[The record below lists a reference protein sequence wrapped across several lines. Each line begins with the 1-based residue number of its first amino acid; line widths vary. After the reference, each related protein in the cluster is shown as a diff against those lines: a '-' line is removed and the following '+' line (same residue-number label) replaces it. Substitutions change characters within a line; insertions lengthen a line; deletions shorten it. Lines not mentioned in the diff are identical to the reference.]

1 LIGEG
6 GREGRTENSIN
17 YNSFIIMIE
26 FKKYIQKR
34 NPLTEDYVNLDIK
47 HDWGEICNVKM

>member
-1 LIGEG
+1 
-6 GREGRTENSIN
+6 
-17 YNSFIIMIE
+17 MIE